1 VSRPAALRALPL
13 FPLVLFGIVAV
24 GLFAVAQA
32 SVAWLPFAPVPPHGF
47 PDYDG
52 FEGFT
57 RWDTGWYWY
66 IAKEGYWYGGPG
78 IQSPVAFFPA
88 YPFTMRLAALVIG
101 DELWA
106 GVLITF
112 ACGIGAVVLFH
123 RWSRDLLGEA
133 TARVAVLLLVLYPF
147 AFYLFGV
154 VYSDALFLLAALA
167 AFSFVE
173 RGHPWLAGVAGAVA
187 TAARPVGVA
196 LVVGLVLVAL
206 ERRGVLERG
215 RLVPV
220 PRLRRLDWRDLGV
233 LVSLAGLGAYCVL
246 LWRRFD
252 EPFAFSK
259 VGDAEGW
266 ARKLTFDGVIKLDFW
281 RIMAEPELSAAHVG
295 LALQGLLTVGALILV
310 PFIVHRLGWG
320 YGAYTAAVVLIP
332 AVTSKDFIGMGRY
345 VLVAFPVFAVVGDV
359 LVRRRVPRG
368 VLVGVLACSAFGL
381 VLMHSLFSRWYFL
394 S

>member
-1 VSRPAALRALPL
+1 MRAVARHGVPL
-13 FPLVLFGIVAV
+13 FPLALFAMVAV
-24 GLFAVAQA
+24 ALFAVTQA
-32 SVAWLPFAPVPPHGF
+32 SVAWLPFAPIPPHGF
-47 PDYDG
+47 PEYDG
-52 FEGFT
+52 FEGFAK
-57 RWDTGWYWY
+57 WDTGWYWY

-78 IQSPVAFFPA
+78 VQSPVAFFPA
-88 YPFTMRLAALVIG
+88 YPFAMRLAALVLG
-101 DELWA
+101 DELRA

-112 ACGIGAVVLFH
+112 ACGIGAVVVFH
-123 RWSRDLLGEA
+123 RWSQALLGEQ
-133 TARVAVLLLVLYPF
+133 TARIAVLLLALYPF

-154 VYSDALFLLAALA
+154 VYSDALFLLATVG
-167 AFSFVE
+167 AFSLVE

-196 LVVGLVLVAL
+196 VVVGLVLAAL
-206 ERRGVLERG
+206 ERRGVISRERW
-215 RLVPV
+215 LPV

-233 LVSLAGLGAYCVL
+233 LVSLAGLAAYCVL

-266 ARKLTFDGVIKLDFW
+266 ARELTFDGVIKLDFW
-281 RIMAEPELSAAHVG
+281 RIMADPDLSAVHVG
-295 LALQGLLTVGALILV
+295 LGLQAVLTIGALLLV
-310 PFIVHRLGWG
+310 PLVVRRLGWG

-345 VLVAFPVFAVVGDV
+345 VLVAFPVFAVVADL
-359 LVRRRVPRG
+359 LVRRSAPRAVVIG
-368 VLVGVLACSAFGL
+368 MLVCSGTGL
-381 VLMHSLFSRWYFL
+381 LLMNSLFSRWYFL

>member
-1 VSRPAALRALPL
+1 MRLAARAVPL
-13 FPLVLFGIVAV
+13 FPLVLFGVVAV
-24 GLFAVAQA
+24 GLFAVTQA
-32 SVAWLPFAPVPPHGF
+32 SVAWLPFAPIPPHGF

-52 FEGFT
+52 FEGWT

-88 YPFTMRLAALVIG
+88 YPFAMRLVGFVVG
-101 DELWA
+101 DELRA

-112 ACGIGAVVLFH
+112 ACGLGSIVMFH
-123 RWSRDLLGEA
+123 RWCRDLLGQR
-133 TARVAVLLLVLYPF
+133 TARVAVLLLALYPF

-154 VYSDALFLLAALA
+154 VYSDALFLLATIV
-167 AFSFVE
+167 AFSLVE

-196 LVVGLVLVAL
+196 VVAGLVFAAL

-215 RLVPV
+215 RLLPV
-220 PRLRRLDWRDLGV
+220 PRLRRTDWRDLGV
-233 LVSLAGLGAYCVL
+233 LVSVAGLGAYCVL

-281 RIMAEPELSAAHVG
+281 RIMQKPDLSAVHVG
-295 LALQGLLTVGALILV
+295 LALQGLLTVAALLLV
-310 PFIVHRLGWG
+310 PLIIRRLGWG
-320 YGAYTAAVVLIP
+320 YGVYTAAVVLIP

-345 VLVAFPVFAVVGDV
+345 VLVAFPLFAVVAD
-359 LVRRRVPRG
+359 LLERRRAPRA
-368 VLVGVLACSAFGL
+368 VVVGLLACSGLGL
-381 VLMHSLFSRWYFL
+381 VLMSSLFSRWYFL